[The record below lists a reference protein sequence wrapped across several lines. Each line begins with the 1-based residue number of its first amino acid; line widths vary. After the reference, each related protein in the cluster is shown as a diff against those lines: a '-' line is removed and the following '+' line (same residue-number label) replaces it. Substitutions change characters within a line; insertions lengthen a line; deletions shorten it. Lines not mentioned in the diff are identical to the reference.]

1 MICLLSAG
9 AKTCAY
15 RTSLQSTVMTKGEL
29 PFILSMNLI
38 YESNLPNLSSDKTA
52 VNVNESDDLEFF
64 EFQSW
69 LDLVSDKIHYYA
81 NLW

>member
-1 MICLLSAG
+1 
-9 AKTCAY
+9 
-15 RTSLQSTVMTKGEL
+15 MTKGEL

-38 YESNLPNLSSDKTA
+38 YESNLANLSSDKTA

-69 LDLVSDKIHYYA
+69 LDLISDKIHYYA

>member
-1 MICLLSAG
+1 
-9 AKTCAY
+9 
-15 RTSLQSTVMTKGEL
+15 MTKGEL

-38 YESNLPNLSSDKTA
+38 YEFNLPNLSSDKTA

-69 LDLVSDKIHYYA
+69 LDLISDKIHYYA

>member
-1 MICLLSAG
+1 
-9 AKTCAY
+9 
-15 RTSLQSTVMTKGEL
+15 MTKGEL
-29 PFILSMNLI
+29 LFILSMNLI
-38 YESNLPNLSSDKTA
+38 YEFNLPNLSSDKTA

-69 LDLVSDKIHYYA
+69 LDLISDKIHYYA

>member
-1 MICLLSAG
+1 
-9 AKTCAY
+9 
-15 RTSLQSTVMTKGEL
+15 MTKGEL

-69 LDLVSDKIHYYA
+69 LDLISDKIHYYA

>member
-1 MICLLSAG
+1 
-9 AKTCAY
+9 
-15 RTSLQSTVMTKGEL
+15 MTKGEL
-29 PFILSMNLI
+29 PFMLSMNLI
-38 YESNLPNLSSDKTA
+38 YEFNLPNLSSDKTA

-69 LDLVSDKIHYYA
+69 LDLISDKIHYYA

>member
-1 MICLLSAG
+1 
-9 AKTCAY
+9 
-15 RTSLQSTVMTKGEL
+15 MTTEGEL
-29 PFILSMNLI
+29 LFILSMNLI
-38 YESNLPNLSSDKTA
+38 YESNLPNLSSDKPA

-69 LDLVSDKIHYYA
+69 LDLTSDKIHYYA

>member
-1 MICLLSAG
+1 
-9 AKTCAY
+9 
-15 RTSLQSTVMTKGEL
+15 MTKGEL
-29 PFILSMNLI
+29 PFILSRNLI
-38 YESNLPNLSSDKTA
+38 YEFNLPNLSSDKTA

-69 LDLVSDKIHYYA
+69 LDLISDKIHYYA